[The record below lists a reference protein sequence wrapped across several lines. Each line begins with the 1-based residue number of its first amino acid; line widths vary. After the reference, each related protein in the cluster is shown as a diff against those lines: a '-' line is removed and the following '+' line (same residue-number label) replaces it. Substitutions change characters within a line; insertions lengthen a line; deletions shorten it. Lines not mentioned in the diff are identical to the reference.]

1 MGLRGEVQSILQAA
15 DQITFRP
22 AQVYAVATGA
32 YTIFNVRN
40 GAVVVKA
47 LIGRITAAAVG
58 ATTIATTL
66 NTVAG
71 EAGAVACNGA
81 VGTLVVV
88 PLNVAAVIVNLAA
101 APLTDALLHPKGM
114 AVGTQ
119 PAGPGLIVATYDVGT
134 SLTMEWVCVW
144 QALSP
149 NALVTLT

>member
-1 MGLRGEVQSILQAA
+1 MGLRGEIQTILQAA

-22 AQVYAVATGA
+22 AATYTVAVGA

-40 GAVVVKA
+40 GAVLVKA
-47 LIGRITAAAVG
+47 LIGRITGAAVG

-88 PLNVAAVIVNLAA
+88 PLNVAAVIVNLTA

-119 PAGPGLIVATYDVGT
+119 PAGPGLIVATYAVGT

-149 NALVTLT
+149 NALVTV